1 MSLFKKNNQLV
12 ELLNKFN
19 NLENKIDILHN
30 KFESFKYMDGCC
42 DCQSRENK
50 IYNDLKD
57 YLYDKLLELKNSILE
72 SVNKNI
78 VCGEDNQSDS
88 SSDSSMENIRYLECL
103 ESKLRLA
110 IEEVYN
116 KNRNELLET
125 LKKCCE
131 THNNHN
137 KTDIFNLFN
146 NMNQNL
152 GNMVIQLQNDVK
164 TSLNDKDLSLR
175 TDLQTFFIG
184 IQKDLSSNMN
194 SQTSTYINHLLDVNN
209 QLTKH
214 IKELEA
220 LTLNVDKNVNSFYF
234 ENEIIKHQLQ
244 LSEEIRQYSS
254 EIESLRTLALS
265 AKDKIDNLLE
275 HYEFE

>member
-1 MSLFKKNNQLV
+1 MTLFKKNNQLV

-42 DCQSRENK
+42 DCQTRENK
-50 IYNDLKD
+50 IYNDLKE
-57 YLYDKLLELKNSILE
+57 YLDDKLLELKNSILE

-78 VCGEDNQSDS
+78 VCEENTSDT
-88 SSDSSMENIRYLECL
+88 SSDSSLDNLHYLECL

-125 LKKCCE
+125 LTKCCE
-131 THNNHN
+131 THNTHN

-146 NMNQNL
+146 NMHQNL
-152 GNMVIQLQNDVK
+152 GNMLMQLQNDVK
-164 TSLNDKDLSLR
+164 TNLNEKDVSLR

-184 IQKDLSSNMN
+184 VQKDLSSNMN
-194 SQTSTYINHLLDVNN
+194 SQTSTYINHLLDVNS

-214 IKELEA
+214 VKDLEA
-220 LTLNVDKNVNSFYF
+220 LALNIDKNVNSFYF

-244 LSEEIRQYSS
+244 LSEEIRQYSN
-254 EIESLRTLALS
+254 EIVSLRELAVN
-265 AKDKIDNLLE
+265 AKTTIDDL
-275 HYEFE
+275 FEQYDFE

>member
-1 MSLFKKNNQLV
+1 MSLFKKNGQLV

-19 NLENKIDILHN
+19 NLENKIDILNN

-42 DCQSRENK
+42 DCQTRETK
-50 IYNDLKD
+50 IYNDLKE
-57 YLYDKLLELKNSILE
+57 YLDDKLLELKNSILE

-78 VCGEDNQSDS
+78 VFTDNISDS
-88 SSDSSMENIRYLECL
+88 SSDSSDYNLRYLECL
-103 ESKLRLA
+103 ESKLRIA

-125 LKKCCE
+125 LQKCCE
-131 THNNHN
+131 TSNTHN

-146 NMNQNL
+146 NMHQNL
-152 GNMVIQLQNDVK
+152 GNMLVQLQNDVK
-164 TSLNDKDLSLR
+164 TNLNEKDLSLR

-184 IQKDLSSNMN
+184 VQKDLSSNMN
-194 SQTSTYINHLLDVNN
+194 SQTSTYVNHLLDVNN

-214 IKELEA
+214 VKDLES
-220 LTLNVDKNVNSFYF
+220 LTLNIDKNVNSFYF

-254 EIESLRTLALS
+254 EIVSLRDLATN
-265 AKDKIDNLLE
+265 AKHTIDELLE
-275 HYEFE
+275 NYEFE

>member
-42 DCQSRENK
+42 DCQLRENK
-50 IYNDLKD
+50 IYNDLKE
-57 YLYDKLLELKNSILE
+57 YLDDKLLELKNSILE

-78 VCGEDNQSDS
+78 VSEENHSDT
-88 SSDSSMENIRYLECL
+88 SSDSSIDNLHYLECL

-131 THNNHN
+131 THNTHN

-146 NMNQNL
+146 NMHQNL
-152 GNMVIQLQNDVK
+152 GNMLMQLQTDVK
-164 TSLNDKDLSLR
+164 TTLNDKDVSLR

-184 IQKDLSSNMN
+184 VQKDLSSNMN

-209 QLTKH
+209 QLTKQV
-214 IKELEA
+214 KDLEE
-220 LTLNVDKNVNSFYF
+220 LTLNIDKNVNSFYF

-244 LSEEIRQYSS
+244 LSEEIRHYSN
-254 EIESLRTLALS
+254 EIVSLRELAMN
-265 AKDKIDNLLE
+265 AKTTIDNLLE
-275 HYEFE
+275 NYDFE